1 MVLSKSCSL
10 AFNESC
16 KLIKNW
22 KKNTVYI
29 SLMQLTI
36 LIVNFLLITIISR
49 QYGAGIYGEYASS
62 KSLSVLIGTATV
74 LSLALVT
81 TKARASNVSFSKNIF
96 FNSYYLVIRNLIGAI
111 VLLVPLVIVL
121 GRDYTMTSLFLI
133 GFVFN
138 EMVHIALA
146 YYQAQ
151 GNFVISSKQILIR
164 TILYGL
170 GAWFIAA
177 NAYPIEFII
186 VYQVLILFVFFLV
199 AHYSIPNEDI
209 GQRISDSNKDT
220 RDKLTKSGKKMV
232 LTTFSS
238 ALISELDI
246 VLLGLFYSGSLLGV
260 LAWSRRILEII
271 FQLLAASLD
280 ILFPELSRAKD
291 KKKVADIRQRLRK
304 VFLFSFSIPVV
315 FFLLKDTAKS
325 IFVSLLGNEF
335 GDVSEYTALILFCLP
350 LMVWSRIN
358 IIFSRAL
365 SFEVNLTKTI
375 SIGAILSYIIY
386 YLIHSLGYNSAPL
399 SIIASQIF
407 FALLTTYSFRKS
419 YG

>member
-1 MVLSKSCSL
+1 
-10 AFNESC
+10 
-16 KLIKNW
+16 
-22 KKNTVYI
+22 
-29 SLMQLTI
+29 MQLTI

>member
-1 MVLSKSCSL
+1 MVSCKPCSL
-10 AFNESC
+10 AFDEGC
-16 KLIKNW
+16 ELIRNW
-22 KKNTVYI
+22 KENTIYI
-29 SLMQLTI
+29 SLMQLALLT
-36 LIVNFLLITIISR
+36 VNFFLITIISR
-49 QYGAGIYGEYASS
+49 QYGAGLYGEYASS

-81 TKARASNVSFSKNIF
+81 TKARASNSSFSKNIF

-111 VLLVPLVIVL
+111 VLLVPIVNIL

-164 TILYGL
+164 TILYGM
-170 GAWFIAA
+170 GAWVIAS
-177 NAYPIEFII
+177 NAYPIEYII
-186 VYQVLILFVFFLV
+186 IYQVIILFVFFLV
-199 AHYSIPNEDI
+199 AHYSIPKESV
-209 GQRISDSNKDT
+209 GQVVSNDNKKTRIE
-220 RDKLTKSGKKMV
+220 LTTSGKKMV

-280 ILFPELSRAKD
+280 ILFPELSRAK
-291 KKKVADIRQRLRK
+291 KSKEVTEIRQRLRK
-304 VFLFSFSIPVV
+304 VFVFSFSIPII
-315 FFLLKDTAKS
+315 FFLLKDIAGS

-335 GDVSEYTALILFCLP
+335 SAVSEHTSLILFCLP

-365 SFEVNLTKTI
+365 NFEINLTKTI
-375 SIGAILSYIIY
+375 SVGAILSYGIY
-386 YLIHSLGYNSAPL
+386 YLLHSSGGSAAL
-399 SIIASQIF
+399 SIIASQVLI
-407 FALLTTYSFRKS
+407 ALLTTYSFKKS